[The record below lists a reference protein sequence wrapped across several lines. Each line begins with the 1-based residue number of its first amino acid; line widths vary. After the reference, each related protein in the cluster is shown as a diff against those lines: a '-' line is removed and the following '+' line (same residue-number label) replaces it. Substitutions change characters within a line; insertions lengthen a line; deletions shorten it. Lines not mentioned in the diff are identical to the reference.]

1 MTISQHEL
9 TQKSQEFILFLEANS
24 VSAALDEQS
33 FRDYNCKIRLPQGA
47 IVLYHKP
54 SKKSFSIGTHEYK
67 GNIEEIERL
76 WHRFVYPN
84 EAKVA
89 GTCAY
94 VDGSFLNGKCGW
106 GLVLAEGETILFEG
120 GDVVAM
126 SAEDSARQ
134 IAGEVTAVL
143 QALNFA
149 KENNIQSLTVFF
161 DYNGLQYWAEGKWK
175 PQSPIAQYYV
185 AKLMQYK
192 GITIKWHK
200 VAAHTGHPFNNRAD
214 KLAKAACGG

>member
-1 MTISQHEL
+1 MPISQNEL
-9 TQKSQEFILFLEANS
+9 TQKAGEFISFLQDNQI
-24 VSAALDEQS
+24 SASLDEQS

-54 SKKSFSIGTHEYK
+54 SKGSFSIGTHEYK
-67 GNIEEIERL
+67 GSVEEIDRL

-84 EAKVA
+84 EAQTQGV
-89 GTCAY
+89 CAY
-94 VDGSFLNGKCGW
+94 VDGSFLNGKCAW
-106 GLVLAEGETILFEG
+106 GLVLAENETILSEG
-120 GDVVAM
+120 GGVVAM
-126 SAEDSARQ
+126 NAEDSARQ

-143 QALNFA
+143 EALSFA
-149 KENNIQSLTVFF
+149 QEKGIKSLTIFF
-161 DYNGLQYWAEGKWK
+161 DYNGLQYWAQGKWK

-192 GITIKWHK
+192 GIAIKWHK

>member
-1 MTISQHEL
+1 MTISRNEL
-9 TQKSQEFILFLEANS
+9 AKKSGEFISFLENNQI
-24 VSAALDEQS
+24 SATLDENS

-47 IVLYHKP
+47 IILYHKP
-54 SKKSFSIGTHEYK
+54 SKGSFSIGTHEYK
-67 GNIEEIERL
+67 GNIEDIERL

-84 EAKVA
+84 EALVKGV
-89 GTCAY
+89 CAY
-94 VDGSFLNGKCGW
+94 VDGSFLNAKCAW

-120 GDVVAM
+120 GAVVDM
-126 SAEDSARQ
+126 NAEDSARQ

-143 QALNFA
+143 EALQFA
-149 KENNIQSLTVFF
+149 LDKGIKSLTIFF
-161 DYNGLQYWAEGKWK
+161 DYNGLEYWATGKWK

-192 GITIKWHK
+192 GISIKWHK

-214 KLAKAACGG
+214 KLAKAACER